1 MDKNNPA
8 YLGKLRGNAA
18 GSIYQLYDNGLQP
31 NSNYDRSKFRVSM
44 GFVEY
49 ESNFLGMKGPR
60 KLKAIIPKVKDVGD
74 YDMFKF
80 SEE

>member
-8 YLGKLRGNAA
+8 YVGKLRGNAA

-31 NSNYDRSKFRVSM
+31 NNDYDRSKFRVNM
-44 GFVEY
+44 AYIEY

-60 KLKAIIPKVKDVGD
+60 RFTVKIPRVKNI
-74 YDMFKF
+74 
-80 SEE
+80 